1 MSQNIDLGQV
11 LEEIL
16 EESRRRRASPEIAQL
31 EQAVEQSFQR
41 FSAVIRVRD
50 DGHKLRSALRQAE
63 RLSAIN
69 HLVPTASKRPLGG
82 PIKKSIRNAV
92 AWYMGAV
99 VSQVR
104 DFIRANL
111 NALRVASAAITTLE
125 ERVQELES
133 QVKALQGDVDPE
145 EAP

>member
-1 MSQNIDLGQV
+1 MSAEFDLGRVVDEIQQESRERRSSSSTVIDLERTV
-11 LEEIL
+11 
-16 EESRRRRASPEIAQL
+16 EESFE
-31 EQAVEQSFQR
+31 R
-41 FSAVIRVRD
+41 FTSIIRVRD
-50 DGHKLRSALRQAE
+50 DGDRLKAALRHAE

-82 PIKKSIRNAV
+82 PVKKSIRNAV

-111 NALRVASAAITTLE
+111 NALRITAAAINTLE
-125 ERVQELES
+125 ERVKELEAEVQALRAERGS
-133 QVKALQGDVDPE
+133 QR
-145 EAP
+145 

>member
-1 MSQNIDLGQV
+1 MSPEFDLGQV
-11 LEEIL
+11 VDEIKQ
-16 EESRRRRASPEIAQL
+16 ESRQRRSASPTVADL
-31 EQAVEQSFQR
+31 ERAVEETFQR
-41 FSAVIRVRD
+41 YTAIIRVRD
-50 DGHKLRSALRQAE
+50 DGDRLRAALRQAE

-92 AWYMGAV
+92 GWYMGAV

-111 NALRVASAAITTLE
+111 NALRVTSAAITTLE
-125 ERVQELES
+125 DRVKELEAEV
-133 QVKALQGDVDPE
+133 QALRAERGGDR
-145 EAP
+145 